1 MKPIEASFRQDCL
14 KHVEDATPWLV
25 FSDWLEEDGQLALAA
40 AYRNRRFRNS
50 IGMEMVL
57 VPAGTFWMGGGGGT
71 PGDKQV
77 EIPADFL
84 MGTTPVTQGQW
95 QAVMGKNPSWFS
107 RTGAGRES
115 VQDVADADLLNFPVE
130 SVSWKMVQGFLKKLN
145 AREKD
150 SGWTYRL
157 PTEAEWEYSC
167 RGGPASKEECSF
179 HFYLD
184 QPSNDLSSTQAN
196 FDGNYPAG
204 SAGKGPYLARPTRVG
219 SYKPNR
225 LGLYDMHGNV
235 WEWCQDIFQGSQ
247 RVIRGGGWY
256 DYAGYCQ
263 ASYRSG
269 YGPAFRDRD
278 LGLRLAR
285 VPSGV

>member
-14 KHVEDATPWLV
+14 KHVEDPTPWLV

-40 AYRNRRFRNS
+40 AYQKRRFRNS
-50 IGMEMVL
+50 LGMELVL
-57 VPAGTFWMGGGGGT
+57 VPAGSFWMGGGDGK

-95 QAVMGKNPSWFS
+95 QAVMAKNPSSFS
-107 RTGAGRES
+107 RAGRER
-115 VQDVADADLLNFPVE
+115 VQDVADADLLRFPVE
-130 SVSWKMVQGFLKKLN
+130 NVSWNMVKGFLKKLN
-145 AREKD
+145 AREKG

-157 PTEAEWEYSC
+157 PTEAQWEYSC
-167 RGGPASKEECSF
+167 RGGASSQEECSF

-196 FDGNYPAG
+196 FNGNSPAG
-204 SAGKGPYLARPTRVG
+204 SAGQVPYLGRPTRVG
-219 SYKPNR
+219 SYQPNR

-235 WEWCQDIFQGSQ
+235 WEWTSSQQGPH
-247 RVIRGGGWY
+247 RVIRGGSWLDQGVLCTAALRRWHEL
-256 DYAGYCQ
+256 GI
-263 ASYRSG
+263 S
-269 YGPAFRDRD
+269 FTD
-278 LGLRLAR
+278 LGFRLLA
-285 VPSGV
+285 VPSV